1 MEGTVKVPVNAL
13 WATSASFKLHITAS
27 VCRILVSTKPLS
39 AFPATHLHAAR
50 APIVAIQGLSV
61 SKSVSVAVRI
71 PLASRYS
78 PQTARTLLLPL

>member
-13 WATSASFKLHITAS
+13 WATSASFKLHITVS

-39 AFPATHLHAAR
+39 AFPAIHLHAAR

-61 SKSVSVAVRI
+61 FKPEAALVR
-71 PLASRYS
+71 
-78 PQTARTLLLPL
+78 QV